1 MGNRELGRIGE
12 QAAAELLQMEG
23 YEILERN
30 YRGKNGEI
38 DLIAAR
44 GSEVN
49 FIEVKTRRNHHYGR
63 PCEAVG
69 AQKIQHIRRTASQYL
84 QCCGSFYDD
93 VRFHVVEVTLEQ
105 IRDAF

>member
-30 YRGKNGEI
+30 YRCQAGEI

-44 GSEVN
+44 GSEVS
-49 FIEVKTRRNHHYGR
+49 FVEVKTRRNDHYGR

-69 AQKIQHIRRTASQYL
+69 AQKIYHIRRPRCIIYRSRRCFMTT
-84 QCCGSFYDD
+84 CGFMW
-93 VRFHVVEVTLEQ
+93 
-105 IRDAF
+105 

>member
-1 MGNRELGRIGE
+1 MGKRELGRIGE

-30 YRGKNGEI
+30 YRCQAGEI

-44 GSEVN
+44 GSEVS
-49 FIEVKTRRNHHYGR
+49 FVEVKTRRNDHNGR

-69 AQKIQHIRRTASQYL
+69 AQKIYHIRRTA
-84 QCCGSFYDD
+84 
-93 VRFHVVEVTLEQ
+93 VH
-105 IRDAF
+105 

>member
-30 YRGKNGEI
+30 YRCQAGEI

-44 GSEVN
+44 GSEV
-49 FIEVKTRRNHHYGR
+49 
-63 PCEAVG
+63 
-69 AQKIQHIRRTASQYL
+69 
-84 QCCGSFYDD
+84 SF
-93 VRFHVVEVTLEQ
+93 VEV
-105 IRDAF
+105 

>member
-12 QAAAELLQMEG
+12 QAAAELLRMEG

-30 YRGKNGEI
+30 YRCQAGEI

-44 GSEVN
+44 GSEVS
-49 FIEVKTRRNHHYGR
+49 FVEVKTRRNDHYGD

-69 AQKIQHIRRTASQYL
+69 AQKILSYKAEPRCIIYRSRRCFMTT
-84 QCCGSFYDD
+84 CGFMW
-93 VRFHVVEVTLEQ
+93 
-105 IRDAF
+105 

>member
-1 MGNRELGRIGE
+1 MENRELGRIGE

-30 YRGKNGEI
+30 YRCQAGEI

-44 GSEVN
+44 GSEVC
-49 FIEVKTRRNHHYGR
+49 FVEVKTRRNDHYGR

-69 AQKIQHIRRTASQYL
+69 AQKIYHIRRTAVHYL
-84 QCCGSFYDD
+84 QEQEMFYDD

>member
-1 MGNRELGRIGE
+1 MGNKELGGIGE
-12 QAAAELLQMEG
+12 RAAAELLQMEG

-30 YRGKNGEI
+30 YRCRTGEI

-49 FIEVKTRRNHHYGR
+49 FIEVKTRRNYRYGR

-69 AQKIQHIRRTASQYL
+69 PKKIQHIRRTASQYL
-84 QCCGSFYDD
+84 RNCGSFYDD

>member
-1 MGNRELGRIGE
+1 MGNRELGGIGE
-12 QAAAELLQMEG
+12 RAAAELLQMEG

-30 YRGKNGEI
+30 YRCRTGEI

-49 FIEVKTRRNHHYGR
+49 FIEVKTRRNYRYGR

-69 AQKIQHIRRTASQYL
+69 PEKIQHIRRTASQYL
-84 QCCGSFYDD
+84 RNCGSFYDD
-93 VRFHVVEVTLEQ
+93 VRFHVLEVTLEQ

>member
-30 YRGKNGEI
+30 YRCQAGEI

-44 GSEVN
+44 CQWISGNGGNGSAPGDAGVSDRG
-49 FIEVKTRRNHHYGR
+49 T
-63 PCEAVG
+63 
-69 AQKIQHIRRTASQYL
+69 
-84 QCCGSFYDD
+84 CGYDYK
-93 VRFHVVEVTLEQ
+93 RS
-105 IRDAF
+105 I

>member
-30 YRGKNGEI
+30 YRCQAGEI

-44 GSEVN
+44 GSEVS
-49 FIEVKTRRNHHYGR
+49 FVEVKTGGTIITEDRVKPLERRRY
-63 PCEAVG
+63 
-69 AQKIQHIRRTASQYL
+69 II
-84 QCCGSFYDD
+84 
-93 VRFHVVEVTLEQ
+93 
-105 IRDAF
+105 

>member
-30 YRGKNGEI
+30 YRCRAGEI
-38 DLIAAR
+38 DLIALR
-44 GSEVN
+44 GSEVS
-49 FIEVKTRRNHHYGR
+49 FVEVKTRRNHHYGR
-63 PCEAVG
+63 PCEAIG
-69 AQKIQHIRRTASQYL
+69 TEKIQHIRHAAAQYL
-84 QCCGSFYDD
+84 QSCGQFYDD
-93 VRFHVVEVTLEQ
+93 VRFHVVEITMEQ

>member
-30 YRGKNGEI
+30 YRCQAGEI

-44 GSEVN
+44 GSEVS
-49 FIEVKTRRNHHYGR
+49 FVEVKTVRNDHYGR
-63 PCEAVG
+63 P
-69 AQKIQHIRRTASQYL
+69 
-84 QCCGSFYDD
+84 
-93 VRFHVVEVTLEQ
+93 
-105 IRDAF
+105 

>member
-23 YEILERN
+23 YAILERN
-30 YRGKNGEI
+30 YRCAEGEI

-44 GSEVN
+44 GSEVS
-49 FIEVKTRRNHHYGR
+49 FVEVKTRRNHRYGR

-69 AQKIQHIRRTASQYL
+69 TQKIQHIRRSALQYL
-84 QCCGSFYDD
+84 KEQKSYYDD
-93 VRFHVVEVTLEQ
+93 MRFHVIEVTLEQ